1 MSQKSSTN
9 KNINN
14 SSVEGFDTG
23 SDALNKVGD
32 ELAESI
38 TTMRDDIILF
48 AKWSVINVFVVWV
61 IWRVGAHVIWY
72 NSIPRILLKATY
84 PPGYDYLK
92 QILNENMGDGKCAD
106 VMHSGGMVQEK
117 AVYEPDQLELFNEKK
132 SCCPGLELPI
142 PEGDDMDVPCW
153 PLHTSHSTV
162 KKLNDQNFLYKVWN
176 DDYTQCVSY
185 VTWKGEA
192 DQQAAQAEAQ
202 SIQAEI
208 QLEKARQKEGQV
220 GGEFTSWFGNSPGK
234 FSGRNTKLSTLGSAD
249 MINEASLRRSGITN
263 MFNRSN
269 GERLSDSV
277 INYRIEQARAAA
289 QDHSGAR
296 WKELTGL
303 TRADA
308 MRNFDFS
315 NEEAGIKSTNAE
327 LKRRHLRSE
336 RRTDQ
341 LIRKAQDAV
350 AGSFGSDKIDV
361 KELMQGQQ
369 GRDVEQEAAAA
380 TGATAPIMNMAAQP
394 AGMMQKRLENVRRI
408 AQEKGI
414 DAALESDHFKKLS
427 TLEQQQEVE
436 QMMKSAAA
444 VNKTAEADRLKRKL
458 ELLKKEMKI
467 KETDQS
473 KAAQLSK
480 KEMQDQDNLSVKHTK
495 RLAMLQMTL
504 DQKQK
509 DDMTKRL
516 AKLIA
521 KKEQN
526 REKQEKFNTKMADA
540 TKRKDAVLAKKLLKE
555 REKDVLEME
564 KAENTLTAA
573 AGKGNMEAA
582 GGVAKEV
589 IEMIWKG
596 ILWLL
601 KSGWNLLIFLL
612 KATAGCSWDQ
622 GLKGIITGPNTLTSL
637 STSFILAIKA
647 SVSWLIYSCITAS
660 GGNIIISFL
669 FATIFLA
676 LGTALVNI
684 VWISPL
690 STLWTFFEFK
700 WPQPIMFAGVILFI
714 PLAAIYGIIFGILYI
729 FYSWAHVLEFH
740 FNCLF
745 SSKGDKFKSQLKGCS
760 NIQATLRRIFFILTI
775 INAVQ
780 TLDPKVVTGIILCF
794 LYIEYKKMK

>member
-1 MSQKSSTN
+1 MVQGSTTCKEKEKN
-9 KNINN
+9 KERF
-14 SSVEGFDTG
+14 VEGFDTG
-23 SDALNKVGD
+23 SDALNNVEN
-32 ELAESI
+32 ELIESVK
-38 TTMRDDIILF
+38 TMRDDIILF

-117 AVYEPDQLELFNEKK
+117 AVYEPDQLDLFNEKK

-162 KKLNDQNFLYKVWN
+162 KKLNNQNFLYKVWN
-176 DDYTQCVSY
+176 DDYSDCVSY

-202 SIQAEI
+202 SIQSEI
-208 QLEKARQKEGQV
+208 QLEKARQKEAQAGGDGMGMFYGRNNELRRLSKAGNLNEETLTAMGAGHMFIDSKSGKRLEPGVVEGQV
-220 GGEFTSWFGNSPGK
+220 
-234 FSGRNTKLSTLGSAD
+234 
-249 MINEASLRRSGITN
+249 
-263 MFNRSN
+263 
-269 GERLSDSV
+269 
-277 INYRIEQARAAA
+277 QAANAAA
-289 QDHSGAR
+289 QDLGGGR
-296 WKELTGL
+296 WSEMMKM
-303 TRADA
+303 TRAKA
-308 MRNFDFS
+308 MS
-315 NEEAGIKSTNAE
+315 NLEYDQQSAGIENDKGALNLQHTASDTRMAA
-327 LKRRHLRSE
+327 
-336 RRTDQ
+336 
-341 LIRKAQDAV
+341 LIKKGQKAV
-350 AGSFGSDKIDV
+350 MGSFGSDKIDIT
-361 KELMQGQQ
+361 KYMQQQ
-369 GRDVEQEAAAA
+369 GEAADEEKAAA
-380 TGATAPIMNMAAQP
+380 TAPQMPLNPNFLGQNSS
-394 AGMMQKRLENVRRI
+394 MMQKRIENVRQI
-408 AQEKGI
+408 
-414 DAALESDHFKKLS
+414 
-427 TLEQQQEVE
+427 QQQEGIEAALNSSHFKELPAAQQQVE
-436 QMMKSAAA
+436 VERMEQEAGKEEESEE
-444 VNKTAEADRLKRKL
+444 KTRVTTKL
-458 ELLKKEMKI
+458 NSLKKELKI
-467 KETDQS
+467 KEADQS
-473 KAAQLSK
+473 KVFQLSK
-480 KEMQDQDNLSVKHTK
+480 KELQYQDNLAVKHTK
-495 RLAMLQMTL
+495 RLSMLQMTL

-509 DDMTKRL
+509 KDMEKRL
-516 AKLIA
+516 EKLIDKREKYRQKKVKFDEKMAYADKKKDAKLA
-521 KKEQN
+521 KQALKD
-526 REKQEKFNTKMADA
+526 REVE
-540 TKRKDAVLAKKLLKE
+540 VLK
-555 REKDVLEME
+555 ME
-564 KAENTLTAA
+564 KAENLLTED
-573 AGKGNMEAA
+573 AGKSTTADV
-582 GGVAKEV
+582 GGVVKQA

-596 ILWLL
+596 LLWLL

-612 KATAGCSWDQ
+612 KATMGCSWDQ
-622 GLKGIITGPNTLTSL
+622 GLRGIITGPNTLTSL

-669 FATIFLA
+669 FATVFLA

-700 WPQPIMFAGVILFI
+700 WPSPMMFAGVILFL
-714 PLAAIYGIIFGILYI
+714 PLSVIYGIIFGILYI
-729 FYSWAHVLEFH
+729 FYSWAHVIEFH

-760 NIQATLRRIFFILTI
+760 NIQATLRRLFFILTI